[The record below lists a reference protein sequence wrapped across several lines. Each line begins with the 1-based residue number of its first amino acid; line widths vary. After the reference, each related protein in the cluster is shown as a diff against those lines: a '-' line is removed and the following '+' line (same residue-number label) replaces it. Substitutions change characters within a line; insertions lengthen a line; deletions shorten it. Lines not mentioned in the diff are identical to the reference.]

1 MEFLEKPSKGLAKIL
16 YWVAG
21 TAIVSMMLLTCADVI
36 LRLGVTAYHQYH
48 WWFLSPF
55 RPIPGTYELVCF
67 MGAVAVAFAM
77 AHTSVERGHVAVSI
91 AMAHTSVERGH
102 VAVSIIVNL
111 LPKKIQAII
120 ETITT
125 IFGLIL
131 FILLSWQSVLYAN
144 DLKARGEVSLTLELP
159 FYPFVYG
166 ISFAAAAVCLV
177 LLVDLSKSLPEVF
190 RK

>member
-1 MEFLEKPSKGLAKIL
+1 MGFLEKPSKGLAKIL

-21 TAIVSMMLLTCADVI
+21 TAIISMMLLTCADVI

-55 RPIPGTYELVCF
+55 SPIPGTYELVCF
-67 MGAVAVAFAM
+67 LGAVAVSF
-77 AHTSVERGHVAVSI
+77 

-166 ISFAAAAVCLV
+166 IGFAAAAVCLV

>member
-1 MEFLEKPSKGLAKIL
+1 MGFLEKPSKGLAKIL

-36 LRLGVTAYHQYH
+36 LRLGVTAYHEYH
-48 WWFLSPF
+48 WQFLSPF

-67 MGAVAVAFAM
+67 LGAVAVAFAM
-77 AHTSVERGHVAVSI
+77 AHTSVEQGHVAVSI
-91 AMAHTSVERGH
+91 VVQLFPKR
-102 VAVSIIVNL
+102 VQAV
-111 LPKKIQAII
+111 I

-125 IFGLIL
+125 LFGLVF
-131 FILLSWQSVLYAN
+131 FILIAWQSVLYAC
-144 DLKARGEVSLTLELP
+144 DLRASGEVSLTLELP

-166 ISFAAAAVCLV
+166 IGFASASVCLV